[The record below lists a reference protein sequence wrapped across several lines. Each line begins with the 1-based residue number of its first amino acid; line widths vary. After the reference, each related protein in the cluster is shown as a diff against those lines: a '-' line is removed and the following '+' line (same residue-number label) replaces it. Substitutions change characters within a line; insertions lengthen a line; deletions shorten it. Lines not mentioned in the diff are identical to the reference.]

1 MKLPMGVLAPAIGQV
16 LGLLL
21 FPTITQA
28 EAGGEGWSAFLLLTE
43 EGQSILTEEGQ
54 TISIEGAV

>member
-1 MKLPMGVLAPAIGQV
+1 MGILTPVLGRAIGRV
-16 LGLLL
+16 LTR
-21 FPTITQA
+21 PITQA